1 MKTWQHS
8 VRNWTVGAW
17 VLVASS
23 LLAQDPADTT
33 QVSTDQAPEATPSE
47 APANPPPPSDSPA
60 PTEARPA
67 NENPFR
73 GITERN
79 AFALLPPP
87 PPPPPDAPPP
97 PPPPPPITVKLT
109 GLTDLLGKKKAY
121 LVLTEQGP
129 NKQPKYVSLTE
140 GEASD
145 NVEVLSI
152 DLKTKFVKVNNN
164 GQFTNMTFAKL
175 EAGPATGAPVG
186 GVPGQ
191 PGFNP
196 PGGPRIPGVPQPNL
210 NAPNP
215 AAVNGAGNASV
226 ENSGSVIIGGGGDSD
241 FGARP
246 GGRGKVFVGDSAAS
260 VAQPSS
266 YGNSGSVNYNTGV
279 STSGGGIPTRDT
291 RTTASTTSSTPRPD
305 RRGMVPRFE
314 IPHLEPPIVPTR
326 QTTTG
331 Q

>member
-1 MKTWQHS
+1 MKTSQQRMRS
-8 VRNWTVGAW
+8 W
-17 VLVASS
+17 VLGVSVLAIGSA
-23 LLAQDPADTT
+23 LAQDPADTPE
-33 QVSTDQAPEATPSE
+33 VSGDQTDAPPPGELAPASPSE
-47 APANPPPPSDSPA
+47 QPADGAPAAPPND
-60 PTEARPA
+60 
-67 NENPFR
+67 NPFR
-73 GITERN
+73 RIVERN

-87 PPPPPDAPPP
+87 PPPPQDAPPP

-109 GLTDLLGKKKAY
+109 GLTDLRGKKKAY

-140 GEASD
+140 GEATD
-145 NVEVLSI
+145 NVEVLTI
-152 DLKTKFVKVNNN
+152 DIGTKFVKINNN
-164 GQFTNMTFAKL
+164 GQFTNMTFAKI
-175 EAGPATGAPVG
+175 EAGPATPPPG
-186 GVPGQ
+186 GLPGQ

-215 AAVNGAGNASV
+215 AAVNGAGNAAL
-226 ENSGSVIIGGGGDSD
+226 ENSGSVIIGGGGDND
-241 FGARP
+241 VVQRP
-246 GGRGKVFVGDSAAS
+246 GGRGRVFVSDSGAS
-260 VAQPSS
+260 SAQPTS
-266 YGNSGSVNYNTGV
+266 YGNSGAVSYNTGV

-291 RTTASTTSSTPRPD
+291 RTPASATAPTPRPD

-326 QTTTG
+326 QTATG